1 MSMWSWIKRGSFKR
15 KIFGY
20 MFLLSIVP
28 LLVLGTFSTLNTA
41 KVVQKEVDHN
51 HQIILRQFQ
60 YQINDFLKKLESAS
74 LQLASNIVIEKSV
87 KTGLASSDLSQTFAA
102 IDTLQ
107 KLRTY
112 SDINLDVSL
121 IYTKFQKVFS
131 TKDGYINQADFAYNE
146 LVKRTGYK
154 YDRATIIPPNQ
165 AQGLNEL
172 LVVRPVPTFNEVAPD
187 GVVVI
192 HVQTERLIE
201 LFNQAQL
208 GEGRKLL
215 VIDDKGTIVMSQDSR
230 ELGSKLTPSSELY
243 SFWQNPESFA
253 TAFTLDGIHYNL
265 SSQKSAM
272 NQWTYIAL
280 TPTKELSRKS
290 DNIKYVTW
298 SLVGLLALLWLL
310 LSLIGSNR
318 LYHPIQRLL
327 HKFSSDDKPGRGN
340 KDGLEALD
348 SIYQHMAKANERLRS
363 ELSEQM
369 PFWKEA
375 FVQQLLRGEMSEA
388 DIRGKLEQHSVP
400 LRGAYF
406 YVCLVDV
413 DEYGR
418 FKQQYLENDRA
429 LLLYALRKMV
439 EEIAEESFSCMTA
452 SPIPGQV
459 AIIAGVD
466 KANETTDQALEALA
480 DEFRSKVRQYFQ
492 FTVTVSVS
500 RAKRGYGGIGE
511 ACQEALDLLGYRL
524 LMGHDVNIS
533 QRVIEPSIRQSS
545 SSLLHGQ
552 KKIVMA
558 LAKGDLDE
566 ANAQLEQMMHI
577 VPQYVHNSETALGLF
592 AYLLG
597 ELDYLLQEWGQAPRE
612 WFEKD
617 LYKQLYGMKSLNE
630 VKEWLKQSVFPQA
643 VQALQD
649 ANLPKRTKLVQH
661 ALFYIRE
668 HLETDLSLQ
677 QVADTIQV
685 SPSQFSRMFKEETGL
700 AFGDYVI
707 EQRMEKAKEWL
718 ARTEMPIKDIAERL
732 RYTTVQNFTRI
743 FKQVTDVPPGQYRKQ
758 FRHQED

>member
-1 MSMWSWIKRGSFKR
+1 MQMLPWIKRASFKR
-15 KIFGY
+15 KIFVY

-28 LLVLGTFSTLNTA
+28 LLVLGTFSTLSTA
-41 KVVQKEVDHN
+41 KIVQEEVDHN

-87 KTGLASSDLSQTFAA
+87 EIGPVTSDLGQTFAA
-102 IDTLQ
+102 IDTVQ

-112 SDINLDVSL
+112 SDINLDISL
-121 IYTKFQKVFS
+121 IYNKFKKVYS
-131 TKDGYINQADFAYNE
+131 TRDGYINQADFSYNE

-154 YDRATIIPPNQ
+154 YNAATVISPNQ
-165 AQGLNEL
+165 DQGLNEL
-172 LVVRPVPTFNEVAPD
+172 LIVRPVPTFNVEAPD
-187 GVVVI
+187 GVLVI

-208 GEGRKLL
+208 GEERKLL

-243 SFWQNPESFA
+243 RFWQNPESF
-253 TAFTLDGIHYNL
+253 TSEFTLNGVGYNL
-265 SSQKSAM
+265 SAQKSGM
-272 NQWTYIAL
+272 NNWTYIAM

-298 SLVGLLALLWLL
+298 SLVGLLTLLWVL
-310 LSLIGSNR
+310 LSLIGSSR
-318 LYHPIQRLL
+318 LYNPIQRLL
-327 HKFSSDDKPGRGN
+327 HKFAGDDKPGQGY

-348 SIYQHMAKANERLRS
+348 SIYQHMAKTNERLRS
-363 ELSEQM
+363 ELSERM

-388 DIRGKLEQHSVP
+388 DIRGKMEQHGMP
-400 LRGAYF
+400 LSGAYF
-406 YVCLVDV
+406 YVCLIDV

-418 FKQQYLENDRA
+418 FKQQYLENDRS
-429 LLLYALRKMV
+429 LLLYALRKMI

-459 AIIAGVD
+459 AVIVGVD
-466 KANETTDQALEALA
+466 KVNETSDQALEALA
-480 DEFRSKVRQYFQ
+480 DEFRSKVRQFFQ
-492 FTVTVSVS
+492 FTVTVAVS
-500 RAKRGYGGIGE
+500 KAQRGYGGIGE
-511 ACQEALDLLGYRL
+511 ACQEASDLIGYRL
-524 LMGHDVNIS
+524 LMGNDVNIS
-533 QRVIEPSIRQSS
+533 QHAIEPSIRQSS

-552 KKIVMA
+552 KKIVTA
-558 LAKGDLDE
+558 LAKGDLAE
-566 ANAQLEQMMHI
+566 ASAQLEQMIQI
-577 VPQYVHNSETALGLF
+577 VPQYVHNSETVLGLF

-597 ELDYLLQEWGQAPRE
+597 ELDYLLQEWGQEPRE

-617 LYKQLYGMKSLNE
+617 PYKQLYGMESLNE
-630 VKEWLKQSVFPQA
+630 VKEWLKQTVFPQ
-643 VQALQD
+643 VVLALQD
-649 ANLPKRTKLVQH
+649 ANLPKRKKQVQQ
-661 ALFYIRE
+661 ALFYIHE
-668 HLETDLSLQ
+668 HFETDLSLQ

-685 SPSQFSRMFKEETGL
+685 SPSQLSRMFKEETGF

-707 EQRMEKAKEWL
+707 DFRMDKAKEWL
-718 ARTEMPIKDIAERL
+718 AHTEMPIKDIADRL

-743 FKQVTDVPPGQYRKQ
+743 FKQVTDMPPGQYRKQ
-758 FRHQED
+758 FRHHED